1 MTVVEVWENVLN
13 YLMKSFETGD
23 KTLVFRPWKISNVSY
38 SSFTVA
44 TCSLV
49 DPDRCTKIFGYCR
62 RRCFKYEKQ
71 IDVCLS
77 PSKIC
82 CIERLFEED

>member
-1 MTVVEVWENVLN
+1 
-13 YLMKSFETGD
+13 
-23 KTLVFRPWKISNVSY
+23 
-38 SSFTVA
+38 A

-49 DPDRCTKIFGYCR
+49 DPDRCTKIFGNCR

-71 IDVCLS
+71 IDICFS

>member
-1 MTVVEVWENVLN
+1 MKDEPEENILN
-13 YLMKSFETGD
+13 ETR
-23 KTLVFRPWKISNVSY
+23 LKIGGKNY

-44 TCSLV
+44 TCTLV
-49 DPDRCTKIFGYCR
+49 DPNRCSQNFGYCR

-71 IDVCLS
+71 IDVCFS

>member
-1 MTVVEVWENVLN
+1 MGIYNI
-13 YLMKSFETGD
+13 
-23 KTLVFRPWKISNVSY
+23 LVSSYFCY